1 MLAIVARWGHRV
13 LLAGSAVTTITLIRQ
28 LL

>member
-1 MLAIVARWGHRV
+1 MLAIVARWGHKI
-13 LLAGSAVTTITLIRQ
+13 LLAGSAVTTLTLIRQ